1 MVKFIAGPQSP
12 NKGSLGFRLRPELPD
27 DEAAVAAAAGVAADG
42 AASSGGASA
51 AFGVA
56 RTTWPVRRR
65 GCGQSAPAPLPAG
78 WRYYCS

>member
-1 MVKFIAGPQSP
+1 MSP
-12 NKGSLGFRLRPELPD
+12 CRGSFEFPPELPD
-27 DEAAVAAAAGVAADG
+27 DEAAAAVAGVGVAVDG

-56 RTTWPVRRR
+56 RTTWPGRRR